1 MKSLPGMK
9 TTKKQS
15 SKPQKSAFAAALH
28 LLSYRGQSESELR
41 KKLKDRD
48 YTTEEIEKAILKLK
62 HYDYIDDQKL
72 ARDVFEGYRA
82 RGVYG
87 DSFIHQKMKLR
98 GLFIDEHISRE
109 EELRNAKKLL
119 LQKEKIIPGFS
130 GQYRR
135 AAGFLSRRGFT
146 SGTIIRA
153 LNEVHDGNEISDP
166 LD

>member
-1 MKSLPGMK
+1 MKSLQEMK

-15 SKPQKSAFAAALH
+15 KKSQKSAFAAALH

-41 KKLKDRD
+41 KKLKDRK
-48 YTTEEIEKAILKLK
+48 YTLEEIEKAILKLK
-62 HYDYIDDQKL
+62 HYDYVDDQKL
-72 ARDVFEGYRA
+72 ARDVFEEFRA

-87 DSFIHQKMKLR
+87 DSLIHQKMKLR
-98 GLFIDEHISRE
+98 GLCINEHISRE
-109 EELRNAKKLL
+109 EELHNAEKLL

-135 AAGFLSRRGFT
+135 AAGFLSRRGFK
-146 SGTIIRA
+146 SGTIIQA
-153 LNEVHDGNEISDP
+153 LNEVSGSNKASDS